1 MKYNKLKNIWENI
14 SPTFSADLSL
24 AIYNMTS
31 TLSLYIL
38 VNAREEFCGKNNF
51 TR

>member
-1 MKYNKLKNIWENI
+1 MWENI
-14 SPTFSADLSL
+14 LPTFSADLSL

-31 TLSLYIL
+31 ILSLYI
-38 VNAREEFCGKNNF
+38 NAREEFYGKNNF